1 VIDKEQRI
9 GGLTA
14 WIREKVM
21 AAGCRGVVLGL
32 SGGIDSSVLAVL
44 CKRAFPINTIGLVMP
59 CYSIEEDREH
69 AEVIARQFEIPTKTV
84 VLNAVYDALIN
95 VLPDYKPDKA
105 VARVAQANIKA
116 RLRMITLYYVAN
128 QMNYVVAGSS
138 NRSEIT
144 VGYFTKHGDAGADI
158 LPLGNLVKKEV
169 KETARFLGIPQEIID
184 KPPSAGLWPGQ
195 TDEGEMGLS
204 YDTLDRYIL
213 TGNAPEDIKSRIEF
227 LKATS
232 QHKKKSPP
240 VPDF

>member
-144 VGYFTKHGDAGADI
+144 IGYFTKHGDAGADI

-213 TGNAPEDIKSRIEF
+213 TSNAPEDIRSRIEF
-227 LKATS
+227 LKAAS